1 MLTVPVSDEQLA
13 EDVAAFLAE
22 GLAAGERVVYLDDD
36 TAGLVLSRL
45 TDDGVDV
52 TGPLRSGQ
60 FRLVPGEVT
69 RAALRGPLDALT
81 GLVAHNLTSALDDG
95 WAGLRISGQTDHGL
109 RRPGGQVLDEYDR
122 RLDDAVRDHPLRVL
136 CVYDH
141 LRYPDEFI
149 ATMRTRHPAELTAT
163 PLHDDSLLRVTETG
177 PARIRLAGEVDHANR
192 PQVRRVLAGLI
203 DQVVRGDVGEGTLTA
218 DLSALRFVDVAGA
231 VSLVHAA
238 DELPA
243 SVRLQLVNL
252 RPGVARLLERCG
264 AGFAP
269 QLEMSIRERH
279 ALHPAEALDLAAGA
293 AQRADRSTPGA
304 DTAAA
309 I

>member
-1 MLTVPVSDEQLA
+1 MTAPVRDPHRHVLTVPVSDEQLA

-22 GLAAGERVVYLDDD
+22 GLTAGERVAYFDDD

-45 TDDGVDV
+45 ADDGVDV

-60 FRLVPGEVT
+60 FQLVPGDFT
-69 RAALRGPLDALT
+69 RAALHAPLDELT
-81 GLVAHNLTSALDDG
+81 GVMEQNITSALDDG
-95 WAGLRISGQTDHGL
+95 WAGLRFSGQMDHGL

-122 RLDDAVRDHPLRVL
+122 RLDDAVRDHPLRAL

-141 LRYPDEFI
+141 LRYPDELI
-149 ATMRTRHPAELTAT
+149 ATMRSLHPAELTAA
-163 PLHDDSLLRVTETG
+163 PLYDDSLLRVTEIG
-177 PARIRLAGEVDHANR
+177 PARVRLAGEVDHANR
-192 PQVRRVLAGLI
+192 PQVRRVLARLI
-203 DQVVRGDVGEGTLTA
+203 DRVVRGDVGEGTLTA

-238 DELPA
+238 DELPV
-243 SVRLQLVNL
+243 SVRLRLVNL

-264 AGFAP
+264 AGFAS

-279 ALHPAEALDLAAGA
+279 ALCPADALGLAADA
-293 AQRADRSTPGA
+293 AE
-304 DTAAA
+304 
-309 I
+309 